1 MGQML
6 LIDLSSQGQPISKKQ
21 NELSANTINKV
32 LEDISKWREGYEI
45 QNINNLVSIDYT
57 RVFEKNFNLSPSQ
70 YLEVDVERVEITE
83 ESFIEKLSKL
93 IYDFERLA
101 DEEKKLSIEIISNLK
116 KLKYEQADN
125 DEI

>member
-1 MGQML
+1 
-6 LIDLSSQGQPISKKQ
+6 
-21 NELSANTINKV
+21 
-32 LEDISKWREGYEI
+32 
-45 QNINNLVSIDYT
+45 VSIDYT

>member
-1 MGQML
+1 ML